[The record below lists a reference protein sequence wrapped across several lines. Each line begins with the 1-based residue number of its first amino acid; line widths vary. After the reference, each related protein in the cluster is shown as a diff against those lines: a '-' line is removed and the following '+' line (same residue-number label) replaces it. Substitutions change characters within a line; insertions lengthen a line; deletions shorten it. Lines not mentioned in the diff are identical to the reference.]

1 MNYYEKEFA
10 QHVVPHIMQDTN
22 WDCGLACV
30 AMLLHGMNMPTSLEE
45 LNKQCEVESIWTI
58 DLAFLLRKY
67 IQDFTYYTS
76 YIGSRKEYQ
85 NTRFYQERF
94 DQDESR
100 VNHLFSIAKTS
111 SIHVVRMI
119 LPLGD
124 LKRFLFC
131 QKFAVIVL
139 VNAWFMKCDI
149 CKKPHSD
156 AIAACGQMAN
166 DNAYLGHFVVLIGY
180 DPTDDMFIYRD
191 PATRDRFCVIS
202 AEDLDHARQA
212 EGTDHDCIVIQ
223 LR

>member
-1 MNYYEKEFA
+1 MDYYEEDFD
-10 QHVVPHIMQDTN
+10 QHAVPHIMQNTN

-30 AMLLHGMNMPTSLEE
+30 AMLLKGMNMTVSLEE
-45 LNKQCEVESIWTI
+45 LTKQCQVESIWTI
-58 DLAFLLRKY
+58 DLAFLLHRY
-67 IQDFTYYTS
+67 IHEFTYYTS

-85 NTRFYQERF
+85 DASFYQEQF
-94 DQDESR
+94 DQDEPR

-119 LPLGD
+119 LPLD
-124 LKRFLFC
+124 DFKRFLFS
-131 QKFAVIVL
+131 QKFAMIVL
-139 VNAWFMKCDI
+139 VNAWGLKCDI
-149 CKKPHSD
+149 CKKCHGD

-166 DNAYLGHFVVLIGY
+166 DNTYLGHFVVLIGY
-180 DPTDDMFIYRD
+180 DPTDDVFIYRD

-202 AEDLDHARQA
+202 AQDLDHARQA